1 MTDFDCIYTGSRT
14 EMAPVRYTEGHI
26 SRYGEYKTQG
36 HSLDDEGIEWGI
48 DTDDDGVE
56 HILVV
61 SNDDVWEVET
71 EEGSEAICQDII
83 AAWEWDNNYSI
94 NLD

>member
-1 MTDFDCIYTGSRT
+1 MTDFDCIYTGTRT
-14 EMAPVRYTEGHI
+14 EMEPVRYKMSSI
-26 SRYGEYKTQG
+26 SFDGEYKTQG
-36 HSLDDEGIEWGI
+36 HSMDDEGIEWGI
-48 DTDDDGVE
+48 DTDEDGVE

-71 EEGSEAICQDII
+71 EEGAEAICQDII

-94 NLD
+94 YLD